1 MDSDFAD
8 SQLSSVA
15 GAIADPARARMLCLL
30 LDGRARTA
38 TELAAAAEIGASTAS
53 SHFQR
58 LRDQGLVEQAAQGK
72 HRYYRLANGEVARA
86 LEALLVVA
94 GAERTPFKP
103 STPSALREAR
113 TCYDHM
119 AGTLA
124 VRMHDAMLT
133 RQWLAADGKDYA
145 LTPLGEASLAQIGV
159 DAAEARRRRRRF
171 ACLPGLERAPSA
183 PGRRAGRGLA
193 GRADRTRLGQ
203 PRPGFT
209 RGAPHAQGRAP
220 VSGVLRRC
228 RRAGRR
234 GQLGHRVPSG
244 RGLAQTSTFG
254 PRMRPFYGRGLAAP
268 MIFPFFNLLQEFAVP
283 TLALPAI
290 RLALG
295 LVTELRID
303 VNHTPDEV
311 ESELDAIRNRMSRSS
326 DRLYGLPEVRTDI
339 PGLVLRHRE
348 ADGEYYVYV
357 VDLRRDRVAGYT
369 VFNRLIEVGRR
380 ADPYLRAP
388 HSKYAAPYQRMGLA
402 TAVYR
407 WGWTRDCAS

>member
-8 SQLSSVA
+8 SQLSVA

-159 DAAEARRRRRRF
+159 DA
-171 ACLPGLERAPSA
+171 G
-183 PGRRAGRGLA
+183 
-193 GRADRTRLGQ
+193 
-203 PRPGFT
+203 
-209 RGAPHAQGRAP
+209 
-220 VSGVLRRC
+220 
-228 RRAGRR
+228 
-234 GQLGHRVPSG
+234 
-244 RGLAQTSTFG
+244 
-254 PRMRPFYGRGLAAP
+254 
-268 MIFPFFNLLQEFAVP
+268 
-283 TLALPAI
+283 
-290 RLALG
+290 
-295 LVTELRID
+295 
-303 VNHTPDEV
+303 
-311 ESELDAIRNRMSRSS
+311 
-326 DRLYGLPEVRTDI
+326 
-339 PGLVLRHRE
+339 
-348 ADGEYYVYV
+348 
-357 VDLRRDRVAGYT
+357 
-369 VFNRLIEVGRR
+369 
-380 ADPYLRAP
+380 
-388 HSKYAAPYQRMGLA
+388 
-402 TAVYR
+402 
-407 WGWTRDCAS
+407 